1 MPPIDQSTPTIT
13 SDALITAVAFMPGCS
28 LSSSDASLVIDAV
41 IVTIGDTSIVT
52 WVVVAPGFTAL
63 IVPAI
68 WLRAANFI
76 VQSPWGGITSRCT
89 IGVKWRVCISDQIQL
104 YRGLKIQAAR
114 VAVGPFILLDI
125 TFPVKAN
132 RMNTPFD
139 TTFLL
144 NEKFAVGQPVSRK
157 EDRSCCAARVV
168 IQTT

>member
-1 MPPIDQSTPTIT
+1 MFPDSERRV
-13 SDALITAVAFMPGCS
+13 DFDGAVTFYHDFAH
-28 LSSSDASLVIDAV
+28 LRKH
-41 IVTIGDTSIVT
+41 
-52 WVVVAPGFTAL
+52 
-63 IVPAI
+63 
-68 WLRAANFI
+68 RAAAGD
-76 VQSPWGGITSRCT
+76 SP

-125 TFPVKAN
+125 TFPMKVN
-132 RMNTPFD
+132 QMNTPFD

-168 IQTT
+168 IQTI